1 MRAVHRTT
9 IAVPHRHAR
18 RRCVGCGLAADA
30 ITATQVHECPRCG
43 CDLQARPPRSYAE
56 MEGLDALPA
65 QDPPAD
71 ALAAAR
77 TDAAA
82 TRWLVVVGA
91 IALAALAAV
100 VVPLLLARG

>member
-1 MRAVHRTT
+1 MSAVHRT
-9 IAVPHRHAR
+9 IAIPSRHAR
-18 RRCVGCGLAADA
+18 RRCVGCGLAAEA
-30 ITATQVHECPRCG
+30 ISATQLHECPRCG
-43 CDLQARPPRSYAE
+43 CDLLARPPRSYAE

-65 QDPPAD
+65 AAAAPD

-82 TRWLVVVGA
+82 TRWLLVVGA
-91 IALAALAAV
+91 VAAAAIAAV